1 MFIYSLVNFLL
12 KRYTKV
18 VTVNPVCTLESCGG
32 GGELGKC
39 FFLKCGCP
47 GPTQEGLKLPK

>member
-18 VTVNPVCTLESCGG
+18 VTVNPVCTLESRGG

-39 FFLKCGCP
+39 FFFNVDAQALHKRD
-47 GPTQEGLKLPK
+47 